1 MIFQII
7 DNTSWASLLVNE
19 SKIWQ
24 RETRIVEIKYKNKSK
39 CHSQNTNDNNKTIQL
54 VKQENE
60 ENHV

>member
-24 RETRIVEIKYKNKSK
+24 RETRIVETENKSK
-39 CHSQNTNDNNKTIQL
+39 RKNHSRNTNDNIKTIQL
-54 VKQENE
+54 VIQENG

>member
-24 RETRIVEIKYKNKSK
+24 RETRIVETENKSK
-39 CHSQNTNDNNKTIQL
+39 RKSHSQNTNDNIKTIQL
-54 VKQENE
+54 VIQENG

>member
-24 RETRIVEIKYKNKSK
+24 RETRIVETENKSK
-39 CHSQNTNDNNKTIQL
+39 RKSHSRNTNDNIKTIQL
-54 VKQENE
+54 VIQENG

>member
-24 RETRIVEIKYKNKSK
+24 RETRIVETENKSK
-39 CHSQNTNDNNKTIQL
+39 RKSHSRNTNDNFKTIQL
-54 VKQENE
+54 VIQENG

>member
-24 RETRIVEIKYKNKSK
+24 RETCIVETENKSK
-39 CHSQNTNDNNKTIQL
+39 RKSHSRNTNDNIKTIQL
-54 VKQENE
+54 VIQENG

>member
-1 MIFQII
+1 MIFQIM

-24 RETRIVEIKYKNKSK
+24 RETRIVETENKSK
-39 CHSQNTNDNNKTIQL
+39 RKNHSRNTNDNIKTIQL
-54 VKQENE
+54 VIQENG

>member
-39 CHSQNTNDNNKTIQL
+39 CHSRNTNDNNKTIQL

>member
-24 RETRIVEIKYKNKSK
+24 RETRIVETENKRKRKS
-39 CHSQNTNDNNKTIQL
+39 HSRNTNDNIKTIQL
-54 VKQENE
+54 VIQENG